1 MDQIP
6 ICEVSIYF
14 LSARA
19 TSVERIIALCTRG
32 LPRKWTIRQHGRFT
46 GLYSSQ
52 FPRFLCTDA
61 LLLKKKKKKKCY
73 FLLFFY
79 FIFSLH
85 LSEYFSLVWFVI
97 SLALFIVN
105 VLYYNM
111 PSKVLNLRK
120 MPCIY
125 YTAVFGIIMELQLS
139 LEEQS
144 GCGIVAKPQTGRRV
158 IYFNFYQQ
166 SNSKKVL
173 PWTQFSS
180 KEHTSAVN
188 KVNNFIEERWS
199 H

>member
-1 MDQIP
+1 MVEWTKFQFAKFPFIFFLHGQRAWSASLLCAHAACHENELSDSMEGSPAYTVLNFHDFSVP
-6 ICEVSIYF
+6 I
-14 LSARA
+14 
-19 TSVERIIALCTRG
+19 
-32 LPRKWTIRQHGRFT
+32 
-46 GLYSSQ
+46 
-52 FPRFLCTDA
+52 A

-79 FIFSLH
+79 VIFSLH
-85 LSEYFSLVWFVI
+85 LSECFSLVWFVI

-173 PWTQFSS
+173 P
-180 KEHTSAVN
+180 
-188 KVNNFIEERWS
+188 
-199 H
+199 